1 VPLAETEENKS
12 FAVGHLALGY
22 ISSKASA
29 KLLKTELNIPL
40 ILTLSILPDIDILIP
55 FLTHRGPT
63 HSALVTFVVF
73 LPLFAVFHKNAIPY
87 FLALLQHSLI
97 SDYIVGSQIQLLWP
111 LTTGY
116 YGMEI
121 GIKTQTNMAI
131 EWIAFLT
138 ATIVMF
144 KAKDLVTLFQ
154 PRNSNLIL
162 TIPTFTVLLP
172 TFLAFP
178 LEVPPIL
185 MLPHIVYLILFLTS
199 ILIDVRKILTNS
211 ACKPSTKS
219 TNN

>member
-1 VPLAETEENKS
+1 MPLAETEENKS

-63 HSALVTFVVF
+63 HSVLVAFVVF
-73 LPLFAVFHKNAIPY
+73 LPLFAVFRKKAVPY

-97 SDYIVGSQIQLLWP
+97 SDYIAGGQIQLLWP
-111 LTTGY
+111 VTIQQ
-116 YGMEI
+116 YGMGI
-121 GIKTQTNMAI
+121 GIKSQTNMAI
-131 EWIAFLT
+131 EWIAFLA

-144 KAKDLVTLFQ
+144 KAKDLAVLFQ
-154 PRNSNLIL
+154 PHNSNLIL

-172 TFLAFP
+172 TFLSFP
-178 LEVPPIL
+178 LDVPQWLI
-185 MLPHIVYLILFLTS
+185 LPHLIYLS
-199 ILIDVRKILTNS
+199 IFSASIIIDISQALKGISFSRI
-211 ACKPSTKS
+211 P
-219 TNN
+219 

>member
-73 LPLFAVFHKNAIPY
+73 LPLFAFFRKKAFPY

-111 LTTGY
+111 VTTGY
-116 YGMEI
+116 YGMGI
-121 GIKTQTNMAI
+121 GIKSQTNIAI
-131 EWIAFLT
+131 EWIAFFT

-144 KAKDLVTLFQ
+144 KAKDLAGLFQ
-154 PRNSNLIL
+154 PHNSNLIL
-162 TIPTFTVLLP
+162 TIPTFTVMLP
-172 TFLAFP
+172 TFLSFP
-178 LEVPPIL
+178 LDVPQWLIP
-185 MLPHIVYLILFLTS
+185 PHLIYLSIFSASIIIGIPQVLKGTS
-199 ILIDVRKILTNS
+199 FGRV
-211 ACKPSTKS
+211 P
-219 TNN
+219 